1 VGEKVSLAS
10 RLVGLRAWVNRGEE
24 MVQEEALVMEKMEA
38 LEASQATLLYFLFHR
53 MLSEEEVME
62 GQAVVQEV

>member
-1 VGEKVSLAS
+1 MGEKVSLAS
-10 RLVGLRAWVNRGEE
+10 RLVGLTAWVNRGEE

-38 LEASQATLLYFLFHR
+38 LEASQAILLYFLFHR